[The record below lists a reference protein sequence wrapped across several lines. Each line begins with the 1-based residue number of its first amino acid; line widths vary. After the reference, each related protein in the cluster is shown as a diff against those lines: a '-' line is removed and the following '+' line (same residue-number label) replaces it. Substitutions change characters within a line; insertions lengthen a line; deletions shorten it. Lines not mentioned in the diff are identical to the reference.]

1 MACTIRC
8 TPPRHC
14 MLLAGSAARKSKT
27 TWSTVR
33 STLVR
38 PRWLELLAFDHH
50 GHQSGTQ
57 AGRSG
62 SDWAGTSAAT
72 CACPV
77 TAVSDWPG
85 HAESVAVRVQAP
97 GGPSRLALA
106 RGFVS
111 SRPRLWGS
119 PAGRGPPPPT
129 VTRRR
134 TVVRREGPVRTYI
147 VDLRCSRY
155 VSLHRAF
162 GTCANDSLLYH
173 LLGFTS
179 KINHLLKLS
188 YVKLF

>member
-106 RGFVS
+106 RGLC
-111 SRPRLWGS
+111 RP
-119 PAGRGPPPPT
+119 GRGSGALQQGGDPHLLRLP
-129 VTRRR
+129 VVVQLS
-134 TVVRREGPVRTYI
+134 VVRDPYVRT
-147 VDLRCSRY
+147 L
-155 VSLHRAF
+155 
-162 GTCANDSLLYH
+162 
-173 LLGFTS
+173 
-179 KINHLLKLS
+179 
-188 YVKLF
+188 